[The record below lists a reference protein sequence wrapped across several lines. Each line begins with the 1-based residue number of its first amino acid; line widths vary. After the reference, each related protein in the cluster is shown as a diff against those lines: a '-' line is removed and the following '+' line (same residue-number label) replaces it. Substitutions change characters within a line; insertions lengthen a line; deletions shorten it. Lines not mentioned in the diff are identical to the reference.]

1 MLNKMM
7 NMIVVAFFFISL
19 GACDDGPVVVVE
31 DGGTDTP
38 TDVVQEEVETSFIP
52 LCSDPFS
59 CTPERE
65 CDRVPV
71 QLVYS
76 DLDVPFMIEGSF
88 SSPPATYGV
97 EDDAFLT
104 VSWLDSRVE
113 WNHIPQGNHSFSI
126 EYSCFDSTWWT
137 VTATLDDIQT
147 VSTFSGTCEN
157 QIDFTPAI
165 TAAPDCEFGPICTV
179 AAAE

>member
-1 MLNKMM
+1 MLNKLM
-7 NMIVVAFFFISL
+7 NTIVVAFLSL
-19 GACDDGPVVVVE
+19 SACGDEPVITEDADGGADDGSPA
-31 DGGTDTP
+31 D
-38 TDVVQEEVETSFIP
+38 VQEEVETFTP